1 MYGLRKG
8 KKPNYLMSIAFTL
21 FKFKLSFHYLRK
33 EGGEVEGKLAKMK
46 EKYTVGFS
54 AYRSLR
60 I

>member
-33 EGGEVEGKLAKMK
+33 GGEVEGKLAKMK